1 MPRQAHTPV
10 SGYAEARCPPARA
23 RPGRFLPEAGRPT
36 VTGAPPA
43 GGCTQRHRQCPFPK
57 DWVPSAKAANHSYQD
72 IPRDPEA
79 ARGFGCRGDH
89 LVPRALER
97 TVGSRSRSTSLP
109 KNRFP
114 QSQWTIHPHA
124 HDSFRNFEL
133 SLQSPLHPSIALL
146 VRYRSHTGI
155 QPYQGYTWRF
165 RLQSQGALLVHQ
177 AGVNTQAT
185 GRPTVAE
192 LQHGAV
198 TLDSKSIPDS
208 FTDAWPRD
216 AVL

>member
-1 MPRQAHTPV
+1 MLHPETPTV
-10 SGYAEARCPPARA
+10 PIPEGLGSLGEGGRSRAAKTSREAR
-23 RPGRFLPEAGRPT
+23 RPHEALAAMETALYQGRLNAQWGR
-36 VTGAPPA
+36 G
-43 GGCTQRHRQCPFPK
+43 
-57 DWVPSAKAANHSYQD
+57 SAS
-72 IPRDPEA
+72 
-79 ARGFGCRGDH
+79 
-89 LVPRALER
+89 
-97 TVGSRSRSTSLP
+97 SLP
-109 KNRFP
+109 PNRFP
-114 QSQWTIHPHA
+114 QSQWTSHPHA

-155 QPYQGYTWRF
+155 QPYQGYTWQF

-177 AGVNTQAT
+177 AGVVTHAT
-185 GRPTVAE
+185 GQPTVAE

-198 TLDSKSIPDS
+198 TLDSKSIPDR